1 MRVIFRT
8 PNWED
13 FVTLACRE
21 IRLYG
26 VANFQIARR
35 LRAMLE
41 NLLRILPEA
50 RAPALR
56 EELELL
62 DWALDQLHMAPRD
75 LALARM
81 PDLQGLGSTSR

>member
-1 MRVIFRT
+1 
-8 PNWED
+8 
-13 FVTLACRE
+13 
-21 IRLYG
+21 
-26 VANFQIARR
+26 
-35 LRAMLE
+35 MLD
-41 NLLRILPEA
+41 NLLRTLPET

-62 DWALDQLHMAPRD
+62 DWSLEQLHLAPRD